1 MSNRAFE
8 FGHKSER
15 RDDEYHAWLDRL
27 VVAARRRGVDRFGS
41 LVRELPGV
49 YPSEVRASL
58 RRIGEREL
66 DSEPRALV
74 VRRFWGSR
82 EPETADHGPALPIPH
97 PLDLDWRFD
106 LPTRKLLFNRSR
118 RLAEQG
124 ELVCLGTPT
133 VFFAAVTT
141 GASTVP
147 VLLDS
152 DAAIRAALPR
162 YADRILPFDVAG
174 SDVPDLRAS
183 AIVADPPWYPDYMFA
198 FMWVARQMMA
208 QGAHL
213 LMTLPPVGT
222 RPGIVE
228 ERHALLAWAEALG
241 LTRMHLES
249 GAVRYISPLYEW
261 NALRADRL
269 GGVPLD
275 WRAGDLAVFRCIAQG
290 QQPPRPTIRGI
301 APTWREVELRGV
313 RVRVRAPQRNEVCAP
328 ALLPLVAGDVLPSIS
343 RRDPRRAG
351 ADVWTS
357 GNRVFA
363 CRSPGILAEV
373 AIGLATGES
382 ALERV
387 ARSLGRQP
395 TLQEVLTL
403 DGCYRQLRRLVDTE
417 CRDRLHYESAL
428 RTLRDAFQ
436 HAGE

>member
-8 FGHKSER
+8 VRHNAEG
-15 RDDEYHAWLDRL
+15 RDAEYHAWLDGL
-27 VVAARRRGVDRFGS
+27 VVAARRRGVHRFGS

-58 RRIGEREL
+58 LRIGAGEL
-66 DSEPRALV
+66 DPQPHASV

-82 EPETADHGPALPIPH
+82 EPEPADHGPVLPMPH

-106 LPTRKLLFNRSR
+106 LRTRKLLFNRSR
-118 RLAEQG
+118 RLAKQG

-133 VFFAAVTT
+133 VFFEAVIT

-147 VLLDS
+147 LLMDS
-152 DAAIRAALPR
+152 DAAIGTAVPR
-162 YADRILPFDVAG
+162 YAHRILPFDVAG
-174 SDVPDLRAS
+174 SHVPDLRAS
-183 AIVADPPWYPDYMFA
+183 AIVADPPWYPDYMVA

-213 LMTLPPVGT
+213 LLTLPPVGT

-228 ERHALLAWAEALG
+228 ERQALLAWAEALG
-241 LTRMHLES
+241 LARIHVES
-249 GAVRYISPLYEW
+249 AAVRYISPLYEW
-261 NALRADRL
+261 NALRADGL
-269 GGVPLD
+269 GDVPLD
-275 WRAGDLAVFRCIAQG
+275 WRAGDLVVFRCIAQG
-290 QQPPRPTIRGI
+290 QQPARPTLPGR
-301 APTWREVELRGV
+301 APTWREVQLRGV
-313 RVRVRAPQRNEVCAP
+313 RVRVRATRRDEVCAP
-328 ALLPLVAGDVLPSIS
+328 ALRPLVAGDVLPSIS
-343 RRDPRRAG
+343 RRDPRRRG

-395 TLQEVLTL
+395 TLQEVLAL
-403 DGCYRQLRRLVDTE
+403 DGCYRQLQRLVDTE

-428 RTLRDAFQ
+428 TTLHDAFQ
-436 HAGE
+436 HAGQ